1 MAQSVQNR
9 PGSQDEEEDY
19 IYDPQSTPAG
29 DASDPRG
36 GYDPQ
41 TTPLGDAS
49 DPRRQ
54 MGTPRPQVY
63 DTSGAHYDEDE
74 KSKIGKLRKGLGLA
88 RSAAPGVSA
97 ANKVRKRLKK
107 NEEGSGGPGASGDG
121 GSSSPSDLD
130 DAESQ
135 GDFYNPDD
143 LGGGLFND
151 SDKDTR
157 RQKAG
162 KFLRRHK
169 KKAMVGGGIMTGVIG
184 GGLGLFLILLPLKIE
199 HIVDN
204 LEGSFFSSSQ
214 QALGTET
221 RNLVKGYLISRVMP
235 GYKSCGSTIK
245 AGCSAR
251 KFGSGP
257 VENLYNTWA
266 DARVERTLADKG
278 IVLEYRTLPGK
289 WYLETPHIKGGAV
302 DIGTKGERLGI
313 EIDNHA
319 DLRAALDKTIKDE
332 TKWYQVYQRFKWGRY
347 FERKFGLPRCIIVC
361 RVVGKNKYD
370 AFHGKVHEKKI
381 AAKLILVQRV
391 ITPHNQTLGIVLEC
405 LITDCAAADN
415 EPSGTDGENGTPRS
429 KTDAEITDSLRKYGG
444 SLLGN
449 VSDEE
454 LLKNYKAIEE
464 DGLQKFLVK
473 KALTPII
480 GETAAGTAG
489 DVIPI
494 AGWINL
500 AAQII
505 NTGNDASGSL
515 KKLRFEVNATSMALV
530 FATWLVYADEI
541 HSGNADATEL
551 GSFSDSLG
559 PGDQGAP
566 DGKPT
571 GGVAS
576 AEQTKLYQ
584 SLVEKKQG
592 GGTAAAAALLGN
604 PLVGQAYADSAASS
618 VDSAASGATGE
629 LCNNG
634 LPVPAN
640 ALICTEDFL
649 GGGNSIANG
658 VHDFL
663 NLPGINVL
671 TIIAQGWKDSFGLV
685 FNFAGGVLGSAFN
698 ILVTPANAACGLPS
712 WAIATT
718 PFGPYCGVKDL
729 AEKEVPKIVDGV
741 TKWLIPDPFGVP
753 MGGGRQFVMGAGG
766 ADYMGN
772 DSAHRLLGAQAI
784 TPGQKAQIVSAQ
796 QQEDQLQFSHQ
807 SFFARMFNGDSQY
820 SLVSKLAMDV
830 PFGGPGVAVQSGL
843 ANLLNPIGT
852 LSHGFGSI
860 FSGKASADVAP
871 QDDPFGVTQYGYP
884 IGTIPGDPEAYWNS
898 HCSDNQANAYQKDD
912 SWIKAASGE
921 SNSDPATGEP
931 LNKTPNPCLLIMATV
946 GADGGLFDTSNLT
959 KDDLTDLNGAGGA
972 GAPTGSTPAGSTVP
986 PGGVAFPFPP
996 QVGVV
1001 PPSSWTE
1008 DQGVDIATDGAA
1020 CGKDAPE
1027 VAMGDGTIVGRG
1039 ISGFGPDAPILK
1051 ITAGPLNGRYI
1062 YYGHAGD
1069 KENSNGAGRPP
1080 KTEVGDKVKA
1090 GQVITYTGCGD
1101 VPSPA
1106 YSSGP
1111 HLEIGIWPKG
1121 KSPGGYFPSMNET
1134 SSEMLGILKNAYQA
1148 QGNK

>member
-19 IYDPQSTPAG
+19 VYDPQSTPAG

-41 TTPLGDAS
+41 RTPLGDAS
-49 DPRRQ
+49 DPRSQ

-74 KSKIGKLRKGLGLA
+74 KSKIGKLRKGLGMA
-88 RSAAPGVSA
+88 RGAAPGIGA

-107 NEEGSGGPGASGDG
+107 NEEGSGGAGGAGDG

-151 SDKDTR
+151 DDKATR
-157 RQKAG
+157 RQRAG
-162 KFLRRHK
+162 KFLGRHK
-169 KKAMVGGGIMTGVIG
+169 KKAFIGGGIMTAVIG

-204 LEGSFFSSSQ
+204 LEGSFFSSSK

-221 RNLVKGYLISRVMP
+221 RNMVKAYLISRVIP

-266 DARVERTLADKG
+266 DARVERTLAEKG

-302 DIGTKGERLGI
+302 DIGANGERLGI

-319 DLRAALDKTIKDE
+319 ELRAALDKTIKDE

-381 AAKLILVQRV
+381 AAKLVLVQRV

-429 KTDAEITDSLRKYGG
+429 KTDAEITDALRQYGG
-444 SLLGN
+444 TLLNN

-454 LLKNYKAIEE
+454 LLNNYKDIEE
-464 DGLQKFLVK
+464 RGLQKYLITK
-473 KALTPII
+473 TLTPII
-480 GETAAGTAG
+480 GDTAAGTAG

-494 AGWINL
+494 AGWVNL

-505 NTGNDASGSL
+505 NTGNDASSSL
-515 KKLRFEVNATSMALV
+515 KKLRFEVLGVGMAAMA
-530 FATWLVYADEI
+530 ATWMVYADEC
-541 HSGNADATEL
+541 HSGNCDATEL
-551 GSFSDSLG
+551 GSFSQTLG

-571 GGVAS
+571 GGTAG
-576 AEQTKLYQ
+576 AEQSKLYQ
-584 SLVEKKQG
+584 NLIDKTPTSATA
-592 GGTAAAAALLGN
+592 GTK
-604 PLVGQAYADSAASS
+604 SS
-618 VDSAASGATGE
+618 PSDIASGAAGE
-629 LCNNG
+629 ICQNG
-634 LPVPAN
+634 LPVPAGQ
-640 ALICTEDFL
+640 LICNEEFL
-649 GGGNSIANG
+649 GGGNSLANG
-658 VHDFL
+658 IHDFL
-663 NLPGINVL
+663 NLPGVNVL
-671 TIIAQGWKDSFGLV
+671 TLIAQGWKDSFGLI
-685 FNFAGGVLGSAFN
+685 FSFAGGVLGSAFN
-698 ILVTPANAACGLPS
+698 VLVTPANAACGLPR
-712 WAIATT
+712 IARDAT
-718 PFGPYCGVKDL
+718 PFGPYCEARSL
-729 AEKEVPKIVDGV
+729 AESAIPTIVKGI
-741 TKWLIPDPFGVP
+741 TTALIPDPFGVP
-753 MGGGRQFVMGAGG
+753 MGGSRNFVLGAGG
-766 ADYMGN
+766 FDYTGN

-807 SFFARMFNGDSQY
+807 SFFARMFDGDSQY

-843 ANLLNPIGT
+843 ADLLNPFGA

-860 FSGKASADVAP
+860 FSGKASAAVTP

-884 IGTIPGDPEAYWNS
+884 IGTIPGDPGAYWDS

-959 KDDLTDLNGAGGA
+959 KDDLTDLNGSGGA

-1051 ITAGPLNGRYI
+1051 ITAGPLNGRYL

-1069 KENSNGAGRPP
+1069 KENSNGAGRPSG
-1080 KTEVGDKVKA
+1080 TEVGDKVKA

-1148 QGNK
+1148 PGNK

>member
-9 PGSQDEEEDY
+9 PGSQDEEEDQ
-19 IYDPQSTPAG
+19 IYDPQGGALG
-29 DASDPRG
+29 DPTDPRG
-36 GYDPQ
+36 DLPPGVSMGEAGDPSA
-41 TTPLGDAS
+41 GM
-49 DPRRQ
+49 R
-54 MGTPRPQVY
+54 GTPRPQVY

-74 KSKIGKLRKGLGLA
+74 KSKVGKLRKGLGLA
-88 RSAAPGVSA
+88 RSAAPGISA
-97 ANKVRKRLKK
+97 ANKVRKKLKK
-107 NEEGSGGPGASGDG
+107 NEEGSGRGAGSGAG
-121 GSSSPSDLD
+121 GSSSPSDLG
-130 DAESQ
+130 DAESR

-151 SDKDTR
+151 NDKASR
-157 RQKAG
+157 RQRAG

-169 KKAMVGGGIMTGVIG
+169 KKGMIGGGIMTGVIG

-221 RNLVKGYLISRVMP
+221 RNMIKGYLISRVMP
-235 GYKSCGSTIK
+235 GYKNCGSTIK
-245 AGCSAR
+245 PGCSAH
-251 KFGSGP
+251 KFGSSP
-257 VENLYNTWA
+257 VANLYNTWA

-278 IVLEYRTLPGK
+278 IVLEYKRLPGK
-289 WYLETPHIKGGAV
+289 WYLETPHIKSGAV
-302 DIGTKGERLGI
+302 DIGANGERLGI

-319 DLRAALDKTIKDE
+319 ELRAALDKTVKDE

-361 RVVGKNKYD
+361 HVVGKNKYD
-370 AFHGKVHEKKI
+370 AFHGKIHEKKI
-381 AAKLILVQRV
+381 AAKLIIVQRV

-429 KTDAEITDSLRKYGG
+429 ATDAEITDSLRKYGG
-444 SLLGN
+444 SLAGN

-454 LLKNYKAIEE
+454 LLKNYKDIEE
-464 DGLQKFLVK
+464 KGLQKYLITK
-473 KALTPII
+473 TLTPII

-494 AGWINL
+494 AGWVNL

-505 NTGNDASGSL
+505 NTSNDASGSL
-515 KKLRFEVNATSMALV
+515 KKLRFEVLGVGMAAMA
-530 FATWLVYADEI
+530 ATWMVYADEC
-541 HSGNADATEL
+541 HSGNCDATEL
-551 GSFSDSLG
+551 GSFAQTLG
-559 PGDQGAP
+559 PGDQGSTNGP
-566 DGKPT
+566 PVGGT
-571 GGVAS
+571 GG
-576 AEQTKLYQ
+576 AEQSKLYQ
-584 SLVEKKQG
+584 NLIDKTGS
-592 GGTAAAAALLGN
+592 AATG
-604 PLVGQAYADSAASS
+604 AASS
-618 VDSAASGATGE
+618 ASDIASGAAGE
-629 LCNNG
+629 ICQNG
-634 LPVPAN
+634 LPVPAGQ
-640 ALICTEDFL
+640 LICNEEFL
-649 GGGNSIANG
+649 GGGNSLANG
-658 VHDFL
+658 IHDFL
-663 NLPGINVL
+663 NLPGVDVITL
-671 TIIAQGWKDSFGLV
+671 IAQGWKDSIGLV
-685 FNFAGGVLGSAFN
+685 FKYGGDLLGSIFN
-698 ILVTPANAACGLPS
+698 TAMEPINASCGLPD
-712 WAIATT
+712 ALN
-718 PFGPYCGVKDL
+718 PFGAYCVAKGE
-729 AEKEVPKIVDGV
+729 AEKAIPTIVKGI
-741 TKWLIPDPFGVP
+741 TTALIPDPFGVP
-753 MGGGRQFVMGAGG
+753 MGATRNFAIGAGG
-766 ADYMGN
+766 FDYTGN

-796 QQEDQLQFSHQ
+796 QQEEQMQFSHQ

-820 SLVSKLAMDV
+820 SLVSKLAMDM
-830 PFGGPGVAVQSGL
+830 PFGGPGVAIQSGL
-843 ANLLNPIGT
+843 ADLLNPLGI

-860 FSGKASADVAP
+860 FSGKASADATP

-884 IGTIPGDPEAYWNS
+884 IGTIPGDPSAYWDS

-931 LNKTPNPCLLIMATV
+931 LNKKPNPCLLIMATV
-946 GADGGLFDTSNLT
+946 GADGGLYDTSNLT
-959 KDDLTDLNGAGGA
+959 KDDLTDLNGSGGA

-1008 DQGVDIATDGAA
+1008 DQGVDIATDGSA

-1027 VAMGDGTIVGRG
+1027 VAMGDGKIVGRG

-1051 ITAGPLNGRYI
+1051 ITDGPLNGRYI

-1080 KTEVGDKVKA
+1080 KTEVGDTVKA

-1134 SSEMLGILKNAYQA
+1134 SSEMMGILKNAYVA
-1148 QGNK
+1148 QGSK